1 MTEKEG
7 VRNHLEALKL
17 STVSGVSCGFGFL
30 LLLFVFEPHWSWNEV
45 FDTQK
50 KIMTSYVLNC

>member
-17 STVSGVSCGFGFL
+17 STVSGVSCGFDFL

-50 KIMTSYVLNC
+50 KIMTS